1 MNGMLTVQIERGGY
15 AENETIIS
23 NICFQVQ
30 PGELVGLIG
39 ANGAGKS
46 TTLQAIMGTL
56 PVMSGDIHLT
66 SYGYVPERPILY
78 EYFTLWEH
86 IDFLI
91 RTIDGDEE
99 QLTERAK
106 DLCRTFR
113 LDSKLHEYPTSFS
126 KGMQQK
132 VMLILAFVPDRQLY
146 ILDEPFMG
154 LDPQAI
160 RTLLN
165 MIDEFKKK
173 GAAILMSTHA
183 LDTAEKICDAFVLVD
198 SGRVLHKGTLA
209 SFREKL
215 QDEYA
220 SLLDIFDRFLED
232 SEYEA
237 I

>member
-1 MNGMLTVQIERGGY
+1 MNRMLTVQIERGSY
-15 AENETIIS
+15 TENDTVIEDIS
-23 NICFQVQ
+23 FQVQ

-56 PVMSGDIHLT
+56 PVMNGEILIPT
-66 SYGYVPERPILY
+66 YGYVPERPILY

-91 RTIDGDEE
+91 RTIGGDEE
-99 QLTERAK
+99 VLTERAK
-106 DLCRTFR
+106 NLCRTFR
-113 LDSKLHEYPTSFS
+113 LDAKLHEYPTSFS

-132 VMLILAFVPDRQLY
+132 VMLILAFVPDRQLF

-165 MIDEFKKK
+165 MIHEYKKQ

-183 LDTAEKICDAFVLVD
+183 LDTAERICDSFVLID
-198 SGRVLHKGTLA
+198 SGRILHKGTLS

-215 QDEYA
+215 QDETA
-220 SLLDIFDRFLED
+220 TLLDIFDRFLEG
-232 SEYEA
+232 SEHGA

>member
-1 MNGMLTVQIERGGY
+1 MNEMLTVQIERGGY

-56 PVMSGDIHLT
+56 PIMDGEIHSA

-99 QLTERAK
+99 QLTERAM

-113 LDSKLHEYPTSFS
+113 LESKLYEYPTSFS
-126 KGMQQK
+126 KGMQQE
-132 VMLILAFVPDRQLY
+132 VMLILAFLPDRRLY

-160 RTLLN
+160 RRLLT
-165 MIDEFKKK
+165 MIDEYKTR

-183 LDTAEKICDAFVLVD
+183 LDTAERICDAFVLVD
-198 SGRVLHKGTLA
+198 SGRILHKGTLS

-215 QDEYA
+215 HDHSA
-220 SLLDIFDRFLED
+220 TLLDIFDRFLED
-232 SEYEA
+232 GEHGA